1 MTKEYITI
9 AVDLDYTI
17 LAFPDFFK
25 IFFLSLQKQG
35 HQVGI
40 LTARPSSYDNEN
52 KIFLE
57 KIGFKPDFYLS
68 KSEEYSSMPV
78 GMFKGIVCK
87 TKNIDV
93 IFDDFEHSNPK
104 IVGDFFSV
112 NEKTIPFT
120 SWGFL
125 NTISEVT

>member
-1 MTKEYITI
+1 MSKEYKTI

-25 IFFLSLQKQG
+25 VLFEAFQKQG

-40 LTARPSSYDNEN
+40 LTARPSAYDDEN
-52 KIFLE
+52 KKFLSS
-57 KIGFKPDFYLS
+57 IGFSPDFYIS

-112 NEKTIPFT
+112 NEITIPFT

-125 NTISEVT
+125 NTIPEVS